1 MKIIF
6 ILGPT
11 AAGKTER
18 AIQLAQQLKT
28 HIISCDSRQFYTE
41 LNIGVARPSEEELD
55 AAEAAFDKMVAE
67 HKQPARRIAL
77 WTWPISIAAA
87 VAIAVVIAKGSL
99 FSSSSENEV
108 SQSAPYN
115 MEMNRKVAFVSYE
128 ETVAEIERSG
138 QQLQLAIA
146 EMQNR

>member
-1 MKIIF
+1 MNMESKMNKEE
-6 ILGPT
+6 LLEQYL
-11 AAGKTER
+11 AGKAPLHTD
-18 AIQLAQQLKT
+18 
-28 HIISCDSRQFYTE
+28 H
-41 LNIGVARPSEEELD
+41 LNLPSEEELD

-108 SQSAPYN
+108 SESAPYN

>member
-1 MKIIF
+1 MNKESKMNKED
-6 ILGPT
+6 LLEQYL
-11 AAGKTER
+11 AGKSPLHAE
-18 AIQLAQQLKT
+18 
-28 HIISCDSRQFYTE
+28 H
-41 LNIGVARPSEEELD
+41 LNIPSEEELD
-55 AAEAAFDKMVAE
+55 AAEVAFDKMVAE
-67 HKQPARRIAL
+67 CKQPARRIAL
-77 WTWPISIAAA
+77 WAWPISIAAA

-146 EMQNR
+146 EMQNK

>member
-1 MKIIF
+1 MNKE
-6 ILGPT
+6 LRMNSELEKYL
-11 AAGKTER
+11 AGKSPLHAE
-18 AIQLAQQLKT
+18 
-28 HIISCDSRQFYTE
+28 H
-41 LNIGVARPSEEELD
+41 LNIPSEEELD

-67 HKQPARRIAL
+67 RKQPARRIAL

-99 FSSSSENEV
+99 FSSSAEKEV
-108 SQSAPYN
+108 SQSALYN
-115 MEMNRKVAFVSYE
+115 TEIDSRGAFVSYE

-146 EMQNR
+146 EMQNK

>member
-1 MKIIF
+1 MNMESKMNKEE
-6 ILGPT
+6 LLEQYL
-11 AAGKTER
+11 AGK
-18 AIQLAQQLKT
+18 APL
-28 HIISCDSRQFYTE
+28 HNDH
-41 LNIGVARPSEEELD
+41 LNLPSEEELD

>member
-1 MKIIF
+1 MNKESKMNKEE
-6 ILGPT
+6 LLEQYLT
-11 AAGKTER
+11 GKSPLHTD
-18 AIQLAQQLKT
+18 
-28 HIISCDSRQFYTE
+28 H
-41 LNIGVARPSEEELD
+41 LNLPSEEELD

-67 HKQPARRIAL
+67 RKKPARRIAL
-77 WTWPISIAAA
+77 WAWPISIAAA
-87 VAIAVVIAKGSL
+87 IAIAVVIAKGSL

-138 QQLQLAIA
+138 QRLQLAIA
-146 EMQNR
+146 EMQNK

>member
-1 MKIIF
+1 MNKEE
-6 ILGPT
+6 LLEQYL
-11 AAGKTER
+11 AGKAPLHTD
-18 AIQLAQQLKT
+18 
-28 HIISCDSRQFYTE
+28 H
-41 LNIGVARPSEEELD
+41 LNLPSEEELD

-99 FSSSSENEV
+99 FSSSSETEA
-108 SQSAPYN
+108 SQSALN
-115 MEMNRKVAFVSYE
+115 NTEMDRRGAFVSYE

-146 EMQNR
+146 EMQK

>member
-1 MKIIF
+1 MNMESKMNKEE
-6 ILGPT
+6 LLEQYL
-11 AAGKTER
+11 AGKASLHTD
-18 AIQLAQQLKT
+18 
-28 HIISCDSRQFYTE
+28 H
-41 LNIGVARPSEEELD
+41 LNLPSEEELD

>member
-1 MKIIF
+1 MNKESKMNKEG
-6 ILGPT
+6 LLEQYL
-11 AAGKTER
+11 AGK
-18 AIQLAQQLKT
+18 APLHAD
-28 HIISCDSRQFYTE
+28 H
-41 LNIGVARPSEEELD
+41 LNLPSEEELD

-67 HKQPARRIAL
+67 RKQPARRIAL
-77 WTWPISIAAA
+77 WAWPISIAAA
-87 VAIAVVIAKGSL
+87 VAIAVVIAKSPL
-99 FSSSSENEV
+99 FSSAAENEV

-146 EMQNR
+146 EMQNK